1 MILIVLFNKIHTG
14 ENMLYA
20 HEIKDMTFD
29 DLPKKI
35 LYSGNIEDA
44 DEQFITRFNI
54 ENNFHF
60 QYSNLKNRL
69 YDEILNSEEYKKV
82 KENGFHLTNIIG
94 KFLIDVKC
102 LNIENLEIF
111 QIYNKYR
118 TENHFRMYKKLKLD
132 LLKLYGEYLLVDA
145 YNCWIC
151 K

>member
-20 HEIKDMTFD
+20 CNINDMTFD

-69 YDEILNSEEYKKV
+69 YDIIINDENYKLIKD
-82 KENGFHLTNIIG
+82 EGYNLTYIIG
-94 KFLIDVKC
+94 KFLIDVQC
-102 LNIENLEIF
+102 CNIEDLEIF

-118 TENHFRMYKKLKLD
+118 TENHLRLYKKLKID

-145 YNCWIC
+145 YNFWIC